1 MITRGKDRCVLSVSG
16 IFDKSTIR
24 YVIALDKAGRAVDS
38 LVADAPALSV
48 SQEKALAEPRLNYD
62 LSNLKLNASFVALLQ
77 QFGELNAPHPFARKF
92 CKFLANVA
100 VYDLSVS
107 ALRSESPL
115 VPNPVL
121 SRNGENLASVLDWM
135 RDNDPDAFAIIQEEV
150 RSAAREVKTVSARTT
165 RPGAK
170 VLSVQQTD
178 GQMYDAPVLS
188 DGLVLFVGLAV
199 AAVSSR
205 LTPTLI
211 AVEEPERGVHPRRLH
226 EVLDAFRRV
235 SNGGTQIVLTT
246 HSPIVLDAFRDEP
259 ERVLVFDRDD
269 SGTRVSR
276 LSDNPESRDLNGLS
290 LGEVWYSGVLGGN
303 PLP

>member
-1 MITRGKDRCVLSVSG
+1 LVAEAPPLSVSREN
-16 IFDKSTIR
+16 D
-24 YVIALDKAGRAVDS
+24 
-38 LVADAPALSV
+38 
-48 SQEKALAEPRLNYD
+48 LAEKRYNYD
-62 LSNLKLNASFVALLQ
+62 LGNLKF
-77 QFGELNAPHPFARKF
+77 NAPLGALPRHFRQSSPLHPAARKF
-92 CKFLANVA
+92 CEFLANMS
-100 VYDLSVS
+100 VYDLSVP

-115 VPNPVL
+115 IPNPVL
-121 SRNGENLASVLDWM
+121 SRNGDNLASVLDWM
-135 RDNDPDAFAIIQEEV
+135 RDNHPDSFEIIQEEV
-150 RSAAREVKTVSARTT
+150 RAAAREVKTVSARTT

-170 VLSVQQTD
+170 VLSVQQRD
-178 GQMYDAPVLS
+178 GHIYDAPVLS

-199 AAVSSR
+199 AAISSR

-276 LSDNPESRDLNGLS
+276 FSDNPESKDLNGLS